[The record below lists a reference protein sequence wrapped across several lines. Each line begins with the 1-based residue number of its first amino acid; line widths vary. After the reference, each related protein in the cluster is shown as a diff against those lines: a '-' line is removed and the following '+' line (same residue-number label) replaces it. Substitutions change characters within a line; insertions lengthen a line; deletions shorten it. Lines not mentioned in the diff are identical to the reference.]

1 MQDNEVGEL
10 VLGYALK
17 VHKALGPGLLESAY
31 ETCLAH
37 EIGKA
42 GLEYE
47 RQLAL
52 PVVYDG
58 QRIDP
63 GYRIDLLVAN
73 RVVIEVK
80 SVDKIVDVHR
90 AQLLSYLKLGG
101 FRVGYLLNFNVAL
114 MKSGIVRLVNGYE
127 REAQ

>member
-10 VLGYALK
+10 LLGYALK